1 MPTPT
6 TSPEE
11 NIPDQSPFMFPFE
24 DDELITFIINSLRN
38 DLNISLEIPYNT
50 SLLLNPFNN
59 CTYRTIQVK
68 GRPSITEF

>member
-11 NIPDQSPFMFPFE
+11 NIPDQSPVMFPFE

-59 CTYRTIQVK
+59 CIYRTIQVK
-68 GRPSITEF
+68 GRPSITAF